1 MAINLQSKNRIFAFA
16 ELRLSASVEE
26 SMMSDFSRRGARHG
40 NSKRD
45 AITGGMVVGIT
56 VYPWDNRCSKLVGL
70 NIVKISEA
78 DYRDHPDLCMK
89 IVVEALLSLPS
100 GSYRVVNHTEPVPCV
115 MDIRLADK
123 GCGLRL
129 RPFDRET
136 ISSIKQPACLR
147 VVVG

>member
-1 MAINLQSKNRIFAFA
+1 
-16 ELRLSASVEE
+16 
-26 SMMSDFSRRGARHG
+26 MSDMSRRGARRRG
-40 NSKRD
+40 NIKSD
-45 AITGGMVVGIT
+45 TITGGMIVGMT
-56 VYPWDNRCSKLVGL
+56 VYPWDNKSKLVGI

-78 DYRDHPDLCMK
+78 DYLDHPDLCMK

-100 GSYRVVNHTEPVPCV
+100 GSYTVVSHTEPVPGV

-129 RPFDRET
+129 RPFDRQT
-136 ISSIKQPACLR
+136 INSIKHPACLR

>member
-1 MAINLQSKNRIFAFA
+1 
-16 ELRLSASVEE
+16 
-26 SMMSDFSRRGARHG
+26 MSDLSRRGARRRG
-40 NSKRD
+40 NSKSD
-45 AITGGMVVGIT
+45 AITGGVIVGMT
-56 VYPWDNRCSKLVGL
+56 VYPWGNRSSKLVGI

-100 GSYRVVNHTEPVPCV
+100 GSYTLVNHTEPVPCV

-129 RPFDRET
+129 RPFDTET
-136 ISSIKQPACLR
+136 IHTIKHPACLR

>member
-1 MAINLQSKNRIFAFA
+1 MI
-16 ELRLSASVEE
+16 V
-26 SMMSDFSRRGARHG
+26 
-40 NSKRD
+40 
-45 AITGGMVVGIT
+45 GMT
-56 VYPWDNRCSKLVGL
+56 VYPSDDRCSKLVGI

-100 GSYRVVNHTEPVPCV
+100 GFYTLVNNTEPMPCV

-129 RPFDRET
+129 RPFNRET
-136 ISSIKQPACLR
+136 INGIKQPACLR

>member
-1 MAINLQSKNRIFAFA
+1 M
-16 ELRLSASVEE
+16 
-26 SMMSDFSRRGARHG
+26 
-40 NSKRD
+40 
-45 AITGGMVVGIT
+45 
-56 VYPWDNRCSKLVGL
+56 YPWDDTCSKLVGI

-100 GSYRVVNHTEPVPCV
+100 GFYMLVNHTERVPCL
-115 MDIRLADK
+115 MDIRLTDT

-129 RPFDRET
+129 RSLDRET
-136 ISSIKQPACLR
+136 INSIKQPACLR

>member
-1 MAINLQSKNRIFAFA
+1 
-16 ELRLSASVEE
+16 
-26 SMMSDFSRRGARHG
+26 MSDLSRRGARRG
-40 NSKRD
+40 NGKSD
-45 AITGGMVVGIT
+45 AITGGMIVGMT
-56 VYPWDNRCSKLVGL
+56 VYPWDKRSSKLVGI

-78 DYRDHPDLCMK
+78 DYRDYPDLCMK

-100 GSYRVVNHTEPVPCV
+100 GFYTLVNHTEPVPCV

-129 RPFDRET
+129 RTFDRET
-136 ISSIKQPACLR
+136 IHSIKQPACLR

>member
-1 MAINLQSKNRIFAFA
+1 
-16 ELRLSASVEE
+16 
-26 SMMSDFSRRGARHG
+26 MSEDLSRRGARRG
-40 NSKRD
+40 NGKSD
-45 AITGGMVVGIT
+45 AITGGMIVGMT
-56 VYPWDNRCSKLVGL
+56 VYPWDDRCSKLVGI
-70 NIVKISEA
+70 NIVKISEG
-78 DYRDHPDLCMK
+78 DYREHPDLCTK

-100 GSYRVVNHTEPVPCV
+100 GFYTLVNHTEPVPCV

-136 ISSIKQPACLR
+136 INSIKQPACLR